1 VSPGPQV
8 RAPVRSLPSVSTPPY
23 VDLPTSA
30 RRVSL
35 PTTRGGLAALRVEAV
50 GEPAGTVLLVPGWTG
65 SKEDFIAVLEPLAAL
80 GWTTVAYD
88 QRGQYES
95 AGPDDESAYSIARLA
110 ADLLEVV
117 ADLADDPVH
126 VVGHSFGGL
135 VSREAVLLS
144 GGARI
149 TSLTLLCSGPGTLP
163 QRHHD
168 GMGALHS
175 ALPHVPLEIVYDVKE
190 AADREGGWVPPSDA
204 VASFMRLR
212 FTSNNPYGLRAKT
225 GILLDTPDRT
235 GELAA
240 LAREGFPVAVVYGP
254 GDDAWTLEEQDAVAA
269 AVGTTPVVVPGA
281 GHSPAAELP
290 ELTATVLDGVLR
302 GFTGRPPG

>member
-1 VSPGPQV
+1 
-8 RAPVRSLPSVSTPPY
+8 
-23 VDLPTSA
+23 
-30 RRVSL
+30 
-35 PTTRGGLAALRVEAV
+35 
-50 GEPAGTVLLVPGWTG
+50 
-65 SKEDFIAVLEPLAAL
+65 
-80 GWTTVAYD
+80 
-88 QRGQYES
+88 
-95 AGPDDESAYSIARLA
+95 
-110 ADLLEVV
+110 
-117 ADLADDPVH
+117 

-149 TSLTLLCSGPGTLP
+149 ASLTLLCSGPGTLP

-190 AADREGGWVPPSDA
+190 TADREGGWVPPSDA
-204 VASFMRLR
+204 VAAFMRLR

-235 GELAA
+235 DELAA

-254 GDDAWTLEEQDAVAA
+254 GDDAWTLEEQDAVAS
-269 AVGTTPVVVPGA
+269 AVGTVPVVVPDA

-290 ELTATVLDGVLR
+290 ELTAEVLDRILR
-302 GFTGRPPG
+302 GFTGRSPG

>member
-1 VSPGPQV
+1 MP
-8 RAPVRSLPSVSTPPY
+8 RALVRSLPSVSTPPY
-23 VDLPTSA
+23 LDLPTSA
-30 RRVSL
+30 CRVTL
-35 PTTRGGLAALRVEAV
+35 PTSRGPLVGLRAEAAGDSV
-50 GEPAGTVLLVPGWTG
+50 GTVLLVPGWTG
-65 SKEDFIAVLEPLAAL
+65 SKEDFIAILEPLAAR
-80 GWTTVAYD
+80 GWTVVAYD

-95 AGPDDESAYSIARLA
+95 AGPDDESAYTLA
-110 ADLLEVV
+110 LLADDLLEV
-117 ADLADDPVH
+117 AAHLGRAH

-135 VSREAVLLS
+135 VSREAVLA
-144 GGARI
+144 GGGDALA
-149 TSLTLLCSGPGTLP
+149 SLTLLCSGPGTLP

-168 GMGALHS
+168 GMGALHA

-204 VASFMRLR
+204 VADFMRRR

-235 GELAA
+235 DELAA
-240 LAREGFPVAVVYGP
+240 LAREGFPVGVVYGP
-254 GDDAWTLEEQDAVAA
+254 ADDAWTVEEQDAVAA

-290 ELTATVLDGVLR
+290 ELTAEVLDAVLR
-302 GFTGRPPG
+302 GFATRTPG